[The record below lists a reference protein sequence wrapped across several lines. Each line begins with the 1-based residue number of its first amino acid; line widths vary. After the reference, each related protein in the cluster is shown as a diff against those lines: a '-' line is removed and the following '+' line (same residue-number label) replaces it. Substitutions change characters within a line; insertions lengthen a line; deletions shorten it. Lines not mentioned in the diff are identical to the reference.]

1 MCRIGNGAFRF
12 ANTKC
17 SGVSNN
23 AVLFARLS
31 MRNENGSRHA
41 INTTS
46 PPPATSIIDLPMQWP
61 TLAIACGCLRSDCLA
76 EASLPTARQGWS
88 RFDLFKAYTVGGVS
102 VAVFKVK
109 VALVI
114 RDCAF
119 EFDVQAVG
127 DTLDY
132 HVFQV
137 SVRDQEGRGLCEE
150 HLHRLII
157 PTVAIVD
164 VEPQAFGLICIPGI
178 LNDVD
183 RLPRNEV
190 LLQDYLR
197 RKLRFVQVRIDD
209 NAYKAEQKD
218 NREILF
224 NSDYKRL
231 QFGLIH
237 GIQL

>member
-1 MCRIGNGAFRF
+1 MAF
-12 ANTKC
+12 A
-17 SGVSNN
+17 
-23 AVLFARLS
+23 
-31 MRNENGSRHA
+31 
-41 INTTS
+41 TTS
-46 PPPATSIIDLPMQWP
+46 FYSDAVAGAGD
-61 TLAIACGCLRSDCLA
+61 CGCLRSGCLA
-76 EASLPTARQGWS
+76 EISLPTARQGRS
-88 RFDLFKAYTVGGVS
+88 RFDLLKAYTVGGVS

-137 SVRDQEGRGLCEE
+137 SVRDQEGRGLSEE

-197 RKLRFVQVRIDD
+197 RKLRFVQVRIDE

-218 NREILF
+218 NQEILF
-224 NSDYKRL
+224 NPDYKSL
-231 QFGLIH
+231 QFGLVH

>member
-12 ANTKC
+12 ADTKC
-17 SGVSNN
+17 SGIRNN

-46 PPPATSIIDLPMQWP
+46 PPASNQYHRFAD
-61 TLAIACGCLRSDCLA
+61 AVAGAGDCGCLRSGCLA
-76 EASLPTARQGWS
+76 EISLPTARQGRS
-88 RFDLFKAYTVGGVS
+88 RFDLLKAYTVGGVS

-119 EFDVQAVG
+119 ELDVQAVG

-132 HVFQV
+132 HVLQV
-137 SVRDQEGRGLCEE
+137 SVRDQEGRGLAEE

-157 PTVAIVD
+157 PAVAIVD
-164 VEPQAFGLICIPGI
+164 VEPQVFGLIWIPGI

-190 LLQDYLR
+190 LLQDYLG
-197 RKLRFVQVRIDD
+197 RKFRFLQVRIDE
-209 NAYKAEQKD
+209 NACKAEQKD
-218 NREILF
+218 NQEILF
-224 NSDYKRL
+224 NPDYKSL
-231 QFGLIH
+231 QFGLVH